1 MNNSA
6 LEQLLAGLDQNE
18 RQEFQD
24 AVDYL
29 TEMSGRGKVPEGSIA
44 RILNQLSP
52 NVRDAFGTLSELLD
66 TPRTAPFQPKM
77 AQGDYADV
85 LGLDRGTTAVL
96 KQRLEDEDLTASL
109 QARMGTDR
117 DMPQPDLTRREQ
129 IAAALEAHQGG
140 N

>member
-1 MNNSA
+1 MSA
-6 LEQLLAGLDQNE
+6 IEQLLSPLDQSE

-52 NVRDAFGTLSELLD
+52 NVRDAFNTLSELLD

-96 KQRLEDEDLTASL
+96 KQRLEDEEITAGL
-109 QARMGTDR
+109 QSKMGTDR
-117 DMPQPDLTRREQ
+117 DMPQPELTRREQ